1 MKKQNNNNNFNNNS
15 SNSFDFSSLFSN
27 FSPKQNNSNTVDE
40 DKIKQDIDQYSNM
53 SQDELSNT
61 FYNTVSNE
69 MASGNLSKEKL
80 LNIKQ
85 TLFPMLNDEQ
95 RKNLEN
101 VLNPIL
107 KD

>member
-15 SNSFDFSSLFSN
+15 NNAFDFSSLFSN

-40 DKIKQDIDQYSNM
+40 DKIKHDIDEYSNM